1 MGVIK
6 VKSEF
11 LRRSRDNILMKC
23 ENLQPAAPADASH
36 SPSSDRQHTDRIHA
50 GRILPLTLDV
60 ELYGRVGHPH
70 NVLCDAGQLKVVV
83 ISTDVDQGQVDGVD
97 VGPV

>member
-1 MGVIK
+1 
-6 VKSEF
+6 
-11 LRRSRDNILMKC
+11 MKR
-23 ENLQPAAPADASH
+23 ENLKPAAQANASH
-36 SPSSDRQHTDRIHA
+36 SFPSNLQHGDRFHTGGIF
-50 GRILPLTLDV
+50 PLTLDV

-70 NVLCDAGQLKVVV
+70 NVLRDAGQLKVVV